1 MKGRRSGTILNQTL
15 HSAQFWEL
23 VNMRRALLSLI
34 HDGTSIL
41 DKVDSTETQLS
52 EKPLIDVTRRLT
64 AAYELLLYIP
74 VEYLPRTSRQDL
86 MRRAMTADLVVCR
99 PIRVDA
105 DSQANAMRSMT
116 ILRIFMKRWFLY
128 QSSVDH
134 GVS

>member
-1 MKGRRSGTILNQTL
+1 
-15 HSAQFWEL
+15 
-23 VNMRRALLSLI
+23 MRRALLSLI

-41 DKVDSTETQLS
+41 DKLDSTETQLS
-52 EKPLIDVTRRLT
+52 EKPPIDVTRRVT

-105 DSQANAMRSMT
+105 DSQVNAMRSMT

-134 GVS
+134 AVS